1 MQYLASAS
9 VCMLDLGTLIHLSW
23 HRILR
28 LQTNVKRFFIL
39 FSFLNLKIK
48 GKCGIFALKIKGNDN
63 MISIEDKIYAR
74 IKRHKRGWAMTNRDF
89 IDLATAATV
98 DWSLYKLKEKDIIR
112 PILRGI
118 YDYPK
123 YSELLQE
130 RMAPDLNSVA
140 QAIARKN
147 QWHIQIS
154 GSAALNFLGLSTQIP
169 MSTIFYSDGPN
180 RTFLI
185 EDRKLQFKHKILK
198 ESKIASPMSEIVV
211 QALSELDDSHI
222 SEETIKIIRA
232 KITADERKKLWDET
246 QYVRSWIRSAIELI
260 CQEGDEVNG

>member
-1 MQYLASAS
+1 MFLQ
-9 VCMLDLGTLIHLSW
+9 
-23 HRILR
+23 RILC
-28 LQTNVKRFFIL
+28 LQTNAKRFFIL

-48 GKCGIFALKIKGNDN
+48 GNDN
-63 MISIEDKIYAR
+63 MISIEDKIHAR

-112 PILRGI
+112 PVLRGI

-211 QALSELDDSHI
+211 QALSELGDSHI
-222 SEETIKIIRA
+222 SEETIRIIRA
-232 KITADERKKLWDET
+232 KITDDERKKLWNET
-246 QYVRSWIRSAIELI
+246 QYVRSWIRSAIERI
-260 CQEGDEVNG
+260 CQEEGEING